1 MSLGKTWFTLENA
14 ESKYGVDHERLLAWV
29 NEGLVRFE
37 SEHEEI
43 LRVNGDD
50 IELQISHIE

>member
-14 ESKYGVDHERLLAWV
+14 ESKFGVDHKRLLAWV
-29 NEGLVRFE
+29 DEGVVRYE
-37 SEHEEI
+37 SEGEEI

-50 IELQISHIE
+50 IELQISHLE